1 MLAIPL
7 REQDAFHQLE
17 SSLAQLLLV
26 MSVLARDAWGRPAAR
41 DNDPLRDLNLAIPI
55 AEFVYHLSS
64 QAYAELV
71 GEPRRNTT
79 TALHPSPPR
88 DRDVSFG
95 DPGIGRALSGEK
107 PYNGEPPRVA
117 PWSPPNVVMSCHPA
131 SWQAPSKKDE
141 VLHKT
146 DDELLRISL
155 EVLDSWSGVFLRTHA
170 IPLAKQLAAMQ
181 RLLQDGVATMSEGR
195 KPALE
200 FTSVGALPPVDES
213 LLRNHR
219 QDLLS
224 CFKNDA
230 HRVVTYLKVIKCRR
244 FHDCSKP

>member
-1 MLAIPL
+1 MKGG
-7 REQDAFHQLE
+7 
-17 SSLAQLLLV
+17 SLAQLLLV

-64 QAYAELV
+64 QAYAELQ
-71 GEPRRNTT
+71 
-79 TALHPSPPR
+79 
-88 DRDVSFG
+88 
-95 DPGIGRALSGEK
+95 EK